1 MNAALAAFC
10 FSKAIVE
17 GLLLPQISAI
27 FWDVGGVLLT
37 DAWDRSQRK
46 RALEQFKLDEEEFQD
61 RHEMVV
67 SSLERGKIGF
77 DEYLDRTIFY
87 RPRPFAREVFKDY
100 VFSLSQPHR
109 EVLALAEELTKSGK
123 YLMGTINNESRE
135 LNLYR
140 IQTFGLR
147 EIFSVFVSSC
157 FVGLR
162 KPEEGIYRMALEL
175 TQKSPEDC
183 CFIDDRAL
191 NLDYARQI
199 GMHTIEMHDVE
210 QLRRDLRKLEVQ
222 I

>member
-1 MNAALAAFC
+1 
-10 FSKAIVE
+10 
-17 GLLLPQISAI
+17 LPRISAI

-37 DAWDRSQRK
+37 NAWDRAQRE
-46 RALEQFKLDEEEFQD
+46 RALEQFKLDQEEFHD

-100 VFSLSQPHR
+100 VFSLSQPYR

-123 YLMGTINNESRE
+123 YFMGTINNESRE

-140 IQTFGLR
+140 IQTFGLC

-162 KPEEGIYRMALEL
+162 KPEDGIYRMALEI
-175 TQKSPEDC
+175 TQKTPDEC

-191 NLDYARQI
+191 NLESARQM

-210 QLRRDLRKLEVQ
+210 QLRRELRKLDVQ

>member
-1 MNAALAAFC
+1 M
-10 FSKAIVE
+10 
-17 GLLLPQISAI
+17 PQISAI

-37 DAWDRSQRK
+37 NAWDRAQRE
-46 RALEQFKLDEEEFQD
+46 RALEQFKLDQEEFSD

-67 SSLERGKIGF
+67 SSLERGKISF
-77 DEYLDRTIFY
+77 DDYLNRTIFY

-109 EVLALAEELTKSGK
+109 EVLALAEELVKSGK
-123 YLMGTINNESRE
+123 YFMGTINNESRE

-147 EIFSVFVSSC
+147 EIFSTFVSSC

-162 KPEEGIYRMALEL
+162 KPEEGIYRMALEI
-175 TQKSPEDC
+175 TQKSAQDC

-191 NLDYARQI
+191 NLEYARQM
-199 GMHTIEMHDVE
+199 GMHTIEIQDVE
-210 QLRRDLRKLEVQ
+210 QLRRELRKLEVQ

>member
-1 MNAALAAFC
+1 M
-10 FSKAIVE
+10 
-17 GLLLPQISAI
+17 LLPQISAI

-37 DAWDRSQRK
+37 NAWDRAQRE
-46 RALEQFKLDEEEFQD
+46 RALEQFKLDQEEFSD

-67 SSLERGKIGF
+67 SSLERGKISF
-77 DEYLDRTIFY
+77 DDYLNRTIFY

-147 EIFSVFVSSC
+147 EIFSTFVSSC

-162 KPEEGIYRMALEL
+162 KPEEGIYRMALEI
-175 TQKSPEDC
+175 TQRSAEDC

-191 NLDYARQI
+191 NLEYARQM
-199 GMHTIEMHDVE
+199 GMHTIEMQNVE
-210 QLRRDLRKLEVQ
+210 QLRRELRKLEVE

>member
-1 MNAALAAFC
+1 ML
-10 FSKAIVE
+10 V
-17 GLLLPQISAI
+17 PQISAI

-37 DAWDRSQRK
+37 NAWDRAQRE
-46 RALEQFKLDEEEFQD
+46 RALEQFKLDQEEFSD

-67 SSLERGKIGF
+67 SSLERGKISL
-77 DEYLDRTIFY
+77 DDYLNRTIFY

-109 EVLALAEELTKSGK
+109 EVLAVAEELTKSGK
-123 YLMGTINNESRE
+123 YFMGTINNESRE

-147 EIFSVFVSSC
+147 EIFSTFVSSC
-157 FVGLR
+157 YVGLR
-162 KPEEGIYRMALEL
+162 KPEEGIYRMALEI
-175 TQKSPEDC
+175 TQRSAENC

-191 NLDYARQI
+191 NLEYARQM
-199 GMHTIEMHDVE
+199 GMHTIEMQDVE
-210 QLRRDLRKLEVQ
+210 QLRRELRKLEVE